1 LNRFFL
7 KKISIWLFF
16 FLYKNQICNKKW
28 SLLSFYNISCI
39 YVFVIGLPKFLKKK
53 LQFLFTFQYLY
64 I

>member
-1 LNRFFL
+1 LV
-7 KKISIWLFF
+7 IF

-39 YVFVIGLPKFLKKK
+39 YVFVIGLPKFFKKK